1 MVLGGIKMKR
11 ALTYF
16 VVGVGKE
23 ENLYYVINVQRHFV
37 KGKTSCVKIL
47 SLKGICFRDP
57 PKSAIV
63 IFILLQMYA
72 KEPWERKDC
81 RDNEFRRLGLPGM

>member
-11 ALTYF
+11 AQTYF

-37 KGKTSCVKIL
+37 KDACKETL
-47 SLKGICFRDP
+47 EEKGFSR
-57 PKSAIV
+57 
-63 IFILLQMYA
+63 
-72 KEPWERKDC
+72 
-81 RDNEFRRLGLPGM
+81 

>member
-1 MVLGGIKMKR
+1 MKR

-37 KGKTSCVKIL
+37 KGKKSSVNVIV
-47 SLKGICFRDP
+47 LKGIL
-57 PKSAIV
+57 V
-63 IFILLQMYA
+63 
-72 KEPWERKDC
+72 
-81 RDNEFRRLGLPGM
+81 